1 MSLPPVS
8 ILVCTRD
15 RRAMLDTLLVDLHA
29 QDYDGQYEITVI
41 EETDDPRP
49 IEDVNYVPHPVMN
62 KGIAFTRNLA
72 IKHAAHDLI
81 VFVDDDCQVETDWL
95 RRLVQPLD
103 DPQVLGVQGGVTV
116 PDGTNAVGWAETL
129 LGFPGGGVSR
139 IHHSGGKIQET
150 REISTLNAA
159 YRKQAL
165 LDAGGFDAAAR
176 FGGEDYLLA
185 KKVASQGRLLFVPDA
200 VVRHAARGSLLAIWR
215 WFMRRGMAE
224 AAMLRAGI
232 APSSYGGF
240 MLRSSLGL
248 KLLCAV
254 ALGWWSWWPIL
265 LLVLFIAGR
274 TVWKTRWVFGRR
286 DVPAVTWLWVPWVKI
301 LMDIATDAGRL
312 HRPTCPAMMVD
323 GDNTGRR

>member
-15 RRAMLDTLLVDLHA
+15 RRAMLDTLLADLHA
-29 QDYDGQYEITVI
+29 QDYDGQYEIAVI

-49 IEDVNYVPHPVMN
+49 IEGVNYVPHPVMN
-62 KGIAFTRNLA
+62 KGIAFARNLA

-150 REISTLNAA
+150 REVSTLNAA

-185 KKVASQGRLLFVPDA
+185 KKVARQGRLLFVPSA
-200 VVRHAARGSLLAIWR
+200 LVCHAARGSIPAIWR
-215 WFMRRGMAE
+215 WFVRRGTAE
-224 AAMLRAGI
+224 FDLWRHNLAADGF
-232 APSSYGGF
+232 GGW
-240 MLRSSLGL
+240 MIRSSAGL
-248 KLLCAV
+248 KLLCV
-254 ALGWWSWWPIL
+254 L
-265 LLVLFIAGR
+265 LLWPWFGFWPVVLLF
-274 TVWKTRWVFGRR
+274 TVYVMLAWWRMRWCLREQVIGCTVPWTAFAI
-286 DVPAVTWLWVPWVKI
+286 VPAVKLC
-301 LMDIATDAGRL
+301 MDLASDAGHLNRL
-312 HRPTCPAMMVD
+312 LKR
-323 GDNTGRR
+323 DNG